1 MRHIECDSF
10 WLLSHFE
17 WHSHLILLSGWWC
30 FVATTTVAM
39 VVDVL
44 GRCFYSFCIW
54 IVVLVFCIW
63 VCLRWFIDEV
73 AQFEWFEHFF
83 CAHNQC
89 LFCLYNIWIVSLCH
103 ALLFFPACLY
113 FCNMFPLILIYLKL
127 FLCFFFQLNV
137 DIMSMCQS
145 NLQINLNICVSNNFQ
160 KIQAHF
166 KWANKWK
173 ILAQLNWLSLSKI
186 LQH

>member
-44 GRCFYSFCIW
+44 GPCFYSFCIW

-63 VCLRWFIDEV
+63 VCFPFGGLLMRWLNLNG
-73 AQFEWFEHFF
+73 FEHFF
-83 CAHNQC
+83 CAQNQC
-89 LFCLYNIWIVSLCH
+89 FFCLYNIWNVSLYH
-103 ALLFFPACLY
+103 ELLFFLVCLY

-127 FLCFFFQLNV
+127 FLCFYSSTKCWHHVYVPIQLA
-137 DIMSMCQS
+137 IQS
-145 NLQINLNICVSNNFQ
+145 EHLRFKILKRISSLQINEKS
-160 KIQAHF
+160 
-166 KWANKWK
+166 
-173 ILAQLNWLSLSKI
+173 
-186 LQH
+186 